1 MPSKTDP
8 DFHSPA
14 PDPGGNR
21 LCGSQTAINTG
32 MTNHREKHV
41 RVLGIVASSRGIGFA
56 VMEGKNI
63 LVDWGV
69 KTVKGDK
76 NARSL
81 SNVGNLIDHYMP
93 DAIALENT
101 RSKGSRR
108 RSRVQALTEEIVTLA
123 ESEKIKVKRFSR
135 KQLNLGFI
143 ADRPGTKHALA
154 EHLAARFPAELGLRL
169 PPKRK
174 CGMNED
180 CRMDLFDAVALA
192 AHLLRSRE

>member
-1 MPSKTDP
+1 MNDRRK
-8 DFHSPA
+8 
-14 PDPGGNR
+14 
-21 LCGSQTAINTG
+21 
-32 MTNHREKHV
+32 KHV

-81 SNVGNLIDHYMP
+81 SNIGNLIDHYMP

-101 RSKGSRR
+101 RSKGSRH
-108 RSRVQALTEEIVTLA
+108 RSRVQALTEEIVAMA
-123 ESEKIKVKRFSR
+123 ESEHIKVKRFSR

-143 ADRPGTKHALA
+143 KDGPGTKYALA
-154 EHLAARFPAELGLRL
+154 EHLAARFPRELGFRL
-169 PPKRK
+169 PPKRRAW
-174 CGMNED
+174 MNED
-180 CRMDLFDAVALA
+180 CRMDIFDAVALA
-192 AHLLRSRE
+192 AHFLRSRGQN